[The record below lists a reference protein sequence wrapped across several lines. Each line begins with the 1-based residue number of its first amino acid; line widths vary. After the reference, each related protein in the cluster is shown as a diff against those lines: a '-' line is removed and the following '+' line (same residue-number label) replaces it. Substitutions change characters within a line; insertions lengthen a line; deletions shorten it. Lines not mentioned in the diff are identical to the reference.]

1 MQSPSFIKTGS
12 FKKAMSI
19 IQKLENS
26 YLGIL
31 RVVVIAASSLLLIA
45 AIALGGWSIK
55 GVLPTVEP
63 KIETVSVDPKDVMEQ
78 VAPEEKKGA
87 QANEPSAS
95 NKAGVKAANAAQ
107 QAVYEKIYTM
117 AATFIG
123 KFSGNVQTLNKNGFF
138 EYLDTKLN
146 QYDSD
151 EIRAQYLSGLTF
163 VMDSSFKSLR
173 VTAIAGSPMVAVA
186 PSPEQS
192 GETTGVEQAIPPVND
207 KPINMVGSVINSYS
221 QLFSQKIAAAK
232 AKQEERAAE
241 IQNEKATALMQL
253 YVAAGLFGFFLLVVF
268 LSIVI
273 KIERN
278 LREIAGKP

>member
-1 MQSPSFIKTGS
+1 
-12 FKKAMSI
+12 MSI

-55 GVLPTVEP
+55 GVLPTAEP
-63 KIETVSVDPKDVMEQ
+63 KIETVSVDPRDVLEQ
-78 VAPEEKKGA
+78 VAPEEKKVA
-87 QANEPSAS
+87 QADEQSAF
-95 NKAGVKAANAAQ
+95 NNAGVNAANAAQ
-107 QAVYEKIYTM
+107 QAAYEKIYTM

-123 KFSGNVQTLNKNGFF
+123 KFGGNVQTLNKNGFF
-138 EYLDTKLN
+138 KYLDTKLN
-146 QYDSD
+146 QYDSE
-151 EIRAQYLSGLTF
+151 EIKAQYLSGLTG

-173 VTAIAGSPMVAVA
+173 VTAIAGSPMAVL
-186 PSPEQS
+186 SQEQS
-192 GETTGVEQAIPPVND
+192 GETDGLEPANPLIND
-207 KPINMVGSVINSYS
+207 KPINMVGSVINSYTM
-221 QLFSQKIAAAK
+221 LFGKKIAAAK
-232 AKQEERAAE
+232 EKQEELAAE
-241 IQNEKATALMQL
+241 IQNEKATAMMRL

-278 LREIAGKP
+278 LRELAGKP

>member
-1 MQSPSFIKTGS
+1 
-12 FKKAMSI
+12 MSI

-31 RVVVIAASSLLLIA
+31 RVAVIAVSSLLLIA
-45 AIALGGWSIK
+45 AIALGGWSIQ
-55 GVLPTVEP
+55 GVLPAAGP
-63 KIETVSVDPKDVMEQ
+63 KVAAVSVDSKDVLEK
-78 VAPEEKKGA
+78 VAPEEKRVT
-87 QANEPSAS
+87 QVNEQSAS
-95 NKAGVKAANAAQ
+95 NNAGAKPANAAQ
-107 QAVYEKIYTM
+107 LAAYEKTYTM

-123 KFSGNVQTLNKNGFF
+123 KFSGNVQTVNKNGFF

-151 EIRAQYLSGLTF
+151 EIKAQYLSGLIS

-173 VTAIAGSPMVAVA
+173 VTAIAGSPMTAAA
-186 PSPEQS
+186 PAAEQS
-192 GETTGVEQAIPPVND
+192 AETNGMESAIPLVND
-207 KPINMVGSVINSYS
+207 KPINMVGSIISSYTELYNKKLAS
-221 QLFSQKIAAAK
+221 AK
-232 AKQEERAAE
+232 ARQEERAAE
-241 IQNEKATALMQL
+241 IQRDKATAMMQL

>member
-1 MQSPSFIKTGS
+1 MQRPSFIKTGS

-55 GVLPTVEP
+55 GVLPTAEP
-63 KIETVSVDPKDVMEQ
+63 KIETVSVDLKDVMAL
-78 VAPEEKKGA
+78 VAPEEKTVA

-95 NKAGVKAANAAQ
+95 NKAGVKAANATQ
-107 QAVYEKIYTM
+107 QAAYEKIYTM

-146 QYDSD
+146 KYDSD
-151 EIRAQYLSGLTF
+151 EVRAQYLSGLTS

-192 GETTGVEQAIPPVND
+192 GETTGLEQMIPLVND
-207 KPINMVGSVINSYS
+207 KPINMVGSVINSYTE
-221 QLFSQKIAAAK
+221 LFSKKIAAAK
-232 AKQEERAAE
+232 EKQEELAAE
-241 IQNEKATALMQL
+241 IQHEKATAMMQL

-278 LREIAGKP
+278 LRTIAVKP